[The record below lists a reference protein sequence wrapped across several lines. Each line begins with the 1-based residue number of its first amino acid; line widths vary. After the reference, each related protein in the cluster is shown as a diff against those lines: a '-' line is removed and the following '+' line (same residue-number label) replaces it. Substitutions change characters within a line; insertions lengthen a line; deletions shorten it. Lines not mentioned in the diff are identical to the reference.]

1 MPAIVAAH
9 WVHDWSPFL
18 IQFSER
24 FGIRWYGLAYVLGF
38 LAAYWLLRKL
48 VRLGCSELREH
59 QVADFITFGA
69 LAGVMLGGRLGY
81 MFFYN
86 FDEFIGNPAIFF
98 QFLDG
103 GMSSHGGILG
113 LMIFTLIYSRITK
126 LSWTGLGDNLVTVA
140 PVGLFFGRIANFING
155 ELYGHVTTS
164 PWGVIFPRAL
174 GEIEDEGVVMGLLN
188 RFNAGSVEML
198 ADLSRTN
205 AEIQVA
211 LAAVVPPRHPSQLYE
226 AAVEG
231 LLLFLILWAVRVKW
245 RNLYHGVLTGLF
257 FILYAVGRIAVE
269 NLRVPDAEKIM
280 NLTRGQFYSVFMIA
294 IGAAFLIWAGVAK
307 RQNRIPA
314 E

>member
-1 MPAIVAAH
+1 VPAIVAAH